1 MKRLPLLFS
10 FLGLSLLLASC
21 TQPSQDAESAVA
33 SISDAEI
40 VTFPSGKE
48 SYHPTANIEDLTQAT
63 FAERMPEEENIHL
76 EFDLANNRVTKRVHG
91 EQTTSMILD
100 DVEIK
105 TYMDVYE
112 VSSPDK
118 TVTFYK
124 VGPRII
130 EDEDGVQYV
139 RVN

>member
-10 FLGLSLLLASC
+10 CLILSLLLASC
-21 TQPSQDAESAVA
+21 KQPSQDVESAEA

-76 EFDLANNRVTKRVHG
+76 EFDLENNRVTKRVHG

-100 DVEIK
+100 GVEIK

-130 EDEDGVQYV
+130 EDEDGVQYI